1 MKKIGGEG
9 MSGIRPVEVQG
20 VMQRTQDI
28 SQIKQNQDMKPQ
40 VDQSHYQTQVQKHV
54 ESQSKQV
61 NHSDNANKK
70 EEKYDAKEK
79 GNGAFYGNPQQ
90 QRRKKEEEEEDEGI
104 VVLKQLNRG
113 SFDAKI

>member
-1 MKKIGGEG
+1 

-20 VMQRTQDI
+20 VMQRTQDM

-79 GNGAFYGNPQQ
+79 GNGAFYENPQHRQ
-90 QRRKKEEEEEDEGI
+90 KKKKDEDEDEGV
-104 VVLKQLNRG
+104 VVLKQMNRG
-113 SFDAKI
+113 SFDMKI

>member
-1 MKKIGGEG
+1 

-70 EEKYDAKEK
+70 KKNTMQKRKEMELFMEILSSSGEKK
-79 GNGAFYGNPQQ
+79 
-90 QRRKKEEEEEDEGI
+90 RKKRKTRE
-104 VVLKQLNRG
+104 L
-113 SFDAKI
+113 

>member
-1 MKKIGGEG
+1 

-40 VDQSHYQTQVQKHV
+40 VDQSHYQMQVQKNV
-54 ESQSKQV
+54 ESHSKQV

-79 GNGAFYGNPQQ
+79 GNGAFYENPQ
-90 QRRKKEEEEEDEGI
+90 QRRKKKDEDEEEEG
-104 VVLKQLNRG
+104 VVILKQANRG
-113 SFDAKI
+113 SFDMKI

>member
-1 MKKIGGEG
+1 

-54 ESQSKQV
+54 ENQSKQV

-79 GNGAFYGNPQQ
+79 GNGAFYENPQH
-90 QRRKKEEEEEDEGI
+90 RRQKKEEEDEDEGV
-104 VVLKQLNRG
+104 VVLKQVHKG
-113 SFDAKI
+113 SFDMKI